1 MCKELISRK
10 VVLFWFFM
18 TILGMASSQTDHTN
32 DLLIAFRE
40 EVSSYKQALNLYASK
55 IVTYKQWFKNYQ
67 SELLSEEIG
76 EESKA
81 LLNGQLSEIW
91 QEIERLEPLTT
102 TGWLDAL
109 ESQLDSNT
117 FADAP
122 PDEIKNWMEVQSQYI
137 NKIQADVQTL
147 EDTIEQIQQTH
158 TLLVEDGQ
166 TSDSENLEVSEV
178 PLQIIEEDDV
188 LEATLLYLLGGLEF
202 WGTWLEPTNETG
214 LLPEAEGRFM
224 VSSTPILQTG
234 VVPGG
239 IGVVG
244 FAQPI
249 TISRGGVPE
258 GFSENQYLYET
269 ALVGYDDSVEDVFE
283 QVSYLDRLNYQ
294 YGVEV
299 NGRVARVY
307 RKPIEIE
314 LTLSTML
321 QKLGAPPEVAE
332 IWVAEYAEI
341 SHLPQS
347 IQLSWL
353 IAGNP
358 LAKDYQ
364 VYVKGVLETFD
375 LNTLY

>member
-1 MCKELISRK
+1 MYKRLISRK
-10 VVLFWFFM
+10 VVLFLVVV
-18 TILGMASSQTDHTN
+18 TILSMASSQINHAN
-32 DLLIAFRE
+32 SLIANFRE
-40 EVSSYKQALNLYASK
+40 EVSVYRQVLNQLSVDIAAH
-55 IVTYKQWFKNYQ
+55 KQWFKSYQ
-67 SELLSEEIG
+67 SQLVSEET
-76 EESKA
+76 EE
-81 LLNGQLSEIW
+81 LNNILNKELNKIW

-109 ESQLDSNT
+109 ESQLDSNA

-137 NKIQADVQTL
+137 NKIQTDVQAL
-147 EDTIEQIQQTH
+147 EDTIEQVQQTYA
-158 TLLVEDGQ
+158 LLAENDQ
-166 TSDSENLEVSEV
+166 TSDSENLEVFEA

-249 TISRGGVPE
+249 TVSRGGVPE

-269 ALVGYDDSVEDVFE
+269 DLVGYDDSVEDVFE

-307 RKPIEIE
+307 RKLIEIE
-314 LTLSTML
+314 LTPFYYVAKVRST
-321 QKLGAPPEVAE
+321 
-332 IWVAEYAEI
+332 
-341 SHLPQS
+341 S
-347 IQLSWL
+347 
-353 IAGNP
+353 
-358 LAKDYQ
+358 
-364 VYVKGVLETFD
+364 
-375 LNTLY
+375 